1 MFVEVAFPLAVRQE
15 FVYSVPAHLQ
25 REILPGV
32 QVIAPLGK
40 KNYSGIVTRTIT
52 KTTRDTKAIIQV
64 NPQGQIISA
73 ELLELTRWV
82 SNYYFCSWGDA
93 LRAALPK
100 EVNLKSEEWVRY
112 LPGKEGFGEKLSW
125 EEQKVL
131 EYLEKKKET
140 NVKLSALTR
149 KFGRPV
155 RQIVKELEKKR
166 RVEISFRAEAGGRRR
181 RTERIIFLEETARP
195 ADLNK
200 KESQVWGFLEGK
212 ALVTLRELKNNIKS
226 VEKAL
231 HGLEEKGLVKNE
243 EQTEV
248 RDYPRHF
255 AGAEKEALELTDEQ
269 RQALAQIDPHL
280 QQRRFSPFLLFGVTG
295 SGKTEVYLR
304 AAQKTLEAGKTV
316 LVLVPEISLTVQ
328 TISTFQAAFQDR
340 VIQLHSGMTDR
351 ERLEAWRRIKSGKHP
366 VVIGVRSAIFAPL
379 ESIGLIIVD
388 EEHDSSY
395 KQSDPA
401 PRYNARDL
409 ALVRGKLEKT
419 VVILGSATPSTESF
433 YNAQSGKYTLLIL
446 SERVQKKPMPRVEVI
461 DLKAE
466 RKAGNYGF
474 LTGRLKDEIE
484 RGLKEK
490 QQVILF
496 LNRRGFSSLIKCQDC
511 GYVPVC
517 RNCNVTLTFHLQGFW
532 LRCHFCGYQKKAP
545 PSCPACNSLKFLYKG
560 AGTQRIEEEIK
571 KMFGEDSVRRLDSD
585 LSSKRNYTR
594 NLLADF
600 QAGKFPILLGTQM
613 VTKGY
618 DFPEVTLVGVISADV
633 SLELPDFR
641 ASEKTFQLLTQV
653 AGRSGRGEKPGE
665 VIVQSY
671 HPQEGAIQLAALQD
685 YEEFYRHELA
695 VRRQLDYPP
704 FCHLILILVSGV
716 NLARVQKQS
725 EEFKQLLA
733 KVSDKGKFSILGPAP
748 APLEKVRG
756 RYRYR
761 LMLKSS
767 QVFESVKQIELVLAE
782 GKMVSGRETRITVDV
797 DPVDLL

>member
-1 MFVEVAFPLAVRQE
+1 MNVEVAFPLAVRQE
-15 FVYSVPAHLQ
+15 FTYSVPPLLQ
-25 REILPGV
+25 KEILPGV
-32 QVIAPLGK
+32 QVLAPLGK
-40 KNYSGIVTRTIT
+40 RNTAGIVTRILT
-52 KTTRDTKAIIQV
+52 KTTRETKPIVQV
-64 NPQGQIISA
+64 SSLGQIISPQ
-73 ELLELTRWV
+73 LLELTRWV
-82 SNYYFCSWGDA
+82 SRYYFCSWGEA

-100 EVNLKSEEWVRY
+100 NINLKSEELVQLHSDNESPR
-112 LPGKEGFGEKLSW
+112 GKLSS
-125 EEQKVL
+125 EELKVVD
-131 EYLEKKKET
+131 YLEAKNGAKVNSST
-140 NVKLSALTR
+140 LRRKL
-149 KFGRPV
+149 GPPV
-155 RQIVKELEKKR
+155 NQIVKQLERKGWVELSFSAETKERKQRREKSISLCKA
-166 RVEISFRAEAGGRRR
+166 EIPEDLKENERPLWNYLAERGM
-181 RTERIIFLEETARP
+181 
-195 ADLNK
+195 
-200 KESQVWGFLEGK
+200 
-212 ALVTLRELKNNIKS
+212 VTLKELKKTIKRPEGALLRLEQRGW
-226 VEKAL
+226 VKIQEKEA
-231 HGLEEKGLVKNE
+231 EEDYWDGY
-243 EQTEV
+243 EV
-248 RDYPRHF
+248 S
-255 AGAEKEALELTDEQ
+255 EMEALELTFEQ
-269 RQALAQIDPHL
+269 SQALAQIEPCL
-280 QQRRFSPFLLFGVTG
+280 GRKQFTPFLLFGVTG

-304 AAQKTLEAGKTV
+304 AAQKTLERGGSV

-328 TISTFQAAFQDR
+328 TILRFKAKFRDR
-340 VIQLHSGMTDR
+340 VIQLHSGMTDK
-351 ERLEAWRRIKSGKHP
+351 ERLEAWRRIKSGKYH

-379 ESIGLIIVD
+379 ENLGLIIVD

-395 KQSDPA
+395 KQSEPA
-401 PRYNARDL
+401 PRYSARDL
-409 ALVRGKLEKT
+409 SLVRGKLEQG
-419 VVILGSATPSTESF
+419 VVILGSATPSIESY
-433 YNAQSGKYTLLIL
+433 YNAQNGKYALLTL

-585 LSSKRNYTR
+585 LSSKRNYTL

-695 VRRQLDYPP
+695 IRRQLDYPP
-704 FCHLILILVSGV
+704 FCHLILILVSGA
-716 NLARVQKQS
+716 NTEKVQKHSAQLKESLAQQS
-725 EEFKQLLA
+725 E
-733 KVSDKGKFSILGPAP
+733 KGKFSIMGPAP
-748 APLEKVRG
+748 APLERVRG

-761 LMLKSS
+761 LMLKTN
-767 QVFESVKQIELVLAE
+767 QVFQSVKQIEKVLAE
-782 GKMVSGRETRITVDV
+782 GKIVSGREIRITVEV